1 MCRRARRRRR
11 LTFAVYATIT
21 GKSRRGIFNK
31 LPVPSEETAQ
41 KLTDKLNER
50 TGGDVDVEDVLDSET
65 IEEMA
70 DYVRSYLDAGAATDG
85 FLRYLRLV
93 PDGRSPR
100 HERGRSGPV
109 LMFHPAGGNIERL

>member
-1 MCRRARRRRR
+1 MPPRDARRAPHLRR
-11 LTFAVYATIT
+11 LRDDHRQI
-21 GKSRRGIFNK
+21 RRGIFNK
-31 LPVPSEETAQ
+31 LPVLSEETAQ

-93 PDGRSPR
+93 PDGRSPTTR
-100 HERGRSGPV
+100 ARAIRS
-109 LMFHPAGGNIERL
+109 LC